1 MKIVAKLE
9 YACRIAICLS
19 KKYPSNEWVSIEKL
33 SKEEQLP
40 CNYLVQILSELRKAD
55 LIESRRG
62 QKGGYKLSK
71 KPEMISLHDI
81 VLAMDPS
88 MFSLGVQAIGK
99 SGQAVVLTWQE
110 INRGLID
117 TAKAL
122 TMDQIVNDSRQSMYY
137 I

>member
-9 YACRIAICLS
+9 YACRIAVCLS
-19 KKYPSNEWVSIEKL
+19 KKYPSDQWVSIEKL
-33 SKEEQLP
+33 SEEEHLP
-40 CNYLVQILSELRKAD
+40 SNYLVQILSELRKAD

-71 KPEMISLHDI
+71 KPEMISLYDV
-81 VLAMDPS
+81 VLAIDPS

-99 SGQAVVLTWQE
+99 SGEAVVLSWKE
-110 INRGLID
+110 VNRGLIH
-117 TAKAL
+117 TTKAL
-122 TMDQIVNDSRQSMYY
+122 TLDQIVNDSKQSMYY